1 MTKKQEENI
10 IKRIA
15 KEITKEFPEL
25 KTKYVYDK
33 IDDGWHIYFDKNIDK
48 NNFYDYLDEK
58 TNEIEEQGIE
68 ISIVY
73 MAHKFRKELV
83 EA

>member
-33 IDDGWHIYFDKNIDK
+33 LDNGWHIYYNKHKRDNDF
-48 NNFYDYLDEK
+48 LDFIHEK
-58 TNEIEEQGIE
+58 RDEIEEQGIE